1 MTMETVAFYS
11 YKGGVGR
18 SLLVANTAQF
28 LALCGRKVAVLDLDL
43 EAPGLHQKLGNAQ
56 MFERAANGSLQG
68 AVNELLRILEGRER
82 DGTIRDSAVEVDLPP
97 GTTGSLMLI
106 PAGPAPS
113 HEYWEKLEQL
123 NTTLRSARRAGGL
136 PEAVLEL
143 QERIADE
150 IKPEFLLVDSR
161 TGITEL
167 GGLATSLLADRV
179 VCLTTTAPESIEG
192 TRVVAS
198 ALRSAPRLASQ
209 QPLRVDFL
217 ITRVTAARNSPEIAR
232 LVKELGGDSV
242 AVLPHDS
249 AISNKERVLTGWAP
263 GDGGARHDDDNDDGH
278 ELFAATL
285 SWIAESF
292 PVHKKDAEAARR
304 RMEAV
309 HDAWRDLTRTS
320 EHVRGGTRGRDAWPV
335 EQLRER
341 VRFGNTK
348 KFRQADIVAY
358 EGPADT
364 SKAKPLMIIEYV
376 DGEDRDTVAQWWL
389 SEPRVPVVAILSPN
403 DRGGSSADRRLYS
416 KKVAYES
423 GIHHSERWDLPLPHD
438 FTALADPTD
447 VSVDSLLDAVR
458 RGHAEY
464 LDRIIAEWVRSS
476 ASGLHGGAPWRP
488 KVARKIQDTLA
499 SVDDVELAK
508 RVLWAAALG
517 PGRRRG
523 MWLGDG
529 DDWLD
534 QQVISELFAPL
545 IWRLPP
551 AAAVDMLR
559 HGGHRLHGP
568 PSGLLVLG
576 ALASKLL
583 GLYYDPDA
591 TFRVEGQRM
600 LESAGVDAD
609 VDEDRGLYGLAD
621 IFRHT
626 EITFELTDDV
636 PPLAMPRREE
646 EHARR
651 GVRMGLVRMLS
662 DRAASRSLVITGLL
676 GDYHSTSGKVV
687 LYNKAIELCADKLG
701 LRPRHVGSVTLIHET
716 VHALTHVGRD
726 LDGHMWRDFHL
737 PAAEDP
743 LFEPSPFHEAI
754 AQYFTHRHLLDLHD
768 PALLHAFETIS
779 ARSTSV
785 YRAWERLRHVAAE
798 DVRSWFMSIRRGVA
812 AAPALAVQVVVD
824 AMRDEGT

>member
-1 MTMETVAFYS
+1 METVAFYS

-43 EAPGLHQKLGNAQ
+43 EAPGLHQKLGNTQ
-56 MFERAANGSLQG
+56 MFERAANGSLEG
-68 AVNELLRILEGRER
+68 AVNELLRILEGREG

-143 QERIADE
+143 QARIADV

-209 QPLRVDFL
+209 EPLRVDFL
-217 ITRVTAARNSPEIAR
+217 ITRVTAARSSPEIAR

-249 AISNKERVLTGWAP
+249 AISNRERVLAGWAP
-263 GDGGARHDDDNDDGH
+263 GDGAAPHDDDGDDGH

-285 SWIAESF
+285 SWIAASF
-292 PVHKKDAEAARR
+292 PVYKKNAEAARL

-320 EHVRGGTRGRDAWPV
+320 EHVRGGTRGRAAWPV

-341 VRFGNTK
+341 VRFGSTK
-348 KFRQADIVAY
+348 KYRQADIVAY
-358 EGPADT
+358 EGPAES
-364 SKAKPLMIIEYV
+364 SKAKPLMAIEYV
-376 DGEDRDTVAQWWL
+376 DGEDRDTAAQWWL
-389 SEPRVPVVAILSPN
+389 SEARVPVVAILSPN
-403 DRGGSSADRRLYS
+403 DRGGSAERRLYS
-416 KKVAYES
+416 KKAAYDS
-423 GIHHSERWDLPLPHD
+423 RGHHSDRWDLPLPHD

-458 RGHAEY
+458 RGHPEY
-464 LDRIIAEWVRSS
+464 LDRIITGWVRCS

-517 PGRRRG
+517 PGHRRG
-523 MWLGDG
+523 MGLGDG
-529 DDWLD
+529 DEWVDE
-534 QQVISELFAPL
+534 QVISELFAPL
-545 IWRLPP
+545 VWRLPP
-551 AAAVDMLR
+551 EASMDVLR
-559 HGGHRLHGP
+559 HAGHRLHGP

-576 ALASKLL
+576 ALARKLL

-600 LESAGVDAD
+600 LERAGADAE
-609 VDEDRGLYGLAD
+609 VDEDRGLYGLAG
-621 IFRHT
+621 IFRRT
-626 EITFELTDDV
+626 EITFEHTDDV

-646 EHARR
+646 EHRKHAP
-651 GVRMGLVRMLS
+651 RMGLARLIS
-662 DRAASRSLVITGLL
+662 DRIASRSLVITGLL
-676 GDYHSTSGKVV
+676 GDYQSTSGKVV
-687 LYNKAIELCADKLG
+687 LYNEAIESCADKLA

-716 VHALTHVGRD
+716 IHALTHVGRD
-726 LDGHMWRDFHL
+726 LDGRMWSDFHL
-737 PAAEDP
+737 PVADDP

-754 AQYFTHRHLLDLHD
+754 SQYFTHRHLLDLRD
-768 PALLHAFETIS
+768 PALLHAFETMS

-785 YRAWERLRHVAAE
+785 YRSWEQLRHVAAE
-798 DVRSWFMSIRRGVA
+798 DVRNWFMSIRRGVA
-812 AAPALAVQVVVD
+812 AAPPPAVQVIVD
-824 AMRDEGT
+824 AMRDDGT

>member
-28 LALCGRKVAVLDLDL
+28 LALSGRKVAVLDLDL
-43 EAPGLHQKLGNAQ
+43 EAPGLLQKLGNAQ
-56 MFERAANGSLQG
+56 IFERAANGSLQG
-68 AVNELLRILEGRER
+68 AVNELLRILEGSKR
-82 DGTIRDSAVEVDLPP
+82 DGTIRDSFVEVDLPP
-97 GTTGSLMLI
+97 GTTGSLILI

-113 HEYWEKLEQL
+113 QEYWETLEQL
-123 NTTLRSARRAGGL
+123 NTTLRSARRTGGL

-143 QERIADE
+143 QARIADE

-192 TRVVAS
+192 THVVAG
-198 ALRSAPRLASQ
+198 ALRGAPRLASQ

-217 ITRVTAARNSPEIAR
+217 ITRVTAARSSPEIAR

-242 AVLPHDS
+242 ALLPHDS
-249 AISNKERVLTGWAP
+249 AISNRERVFAGWVP
-263 GDGGARHDDDNDDGH
+263 GDGVAPHDDDDDDGH

-292 PVHKKDAEAARR
+292 PVHKRDAEAARR

-320 EHVRGGTRGRDAWPV
+320 EHVRGGTRGRAAWPA

-341 VRFGNTK
+341 VRFGSAK

-358 EGPADT
+358 EGPADS
-364 SKAKPLMIIEYV
+364 SKAKPLMVIEYV
-376 DGEDRDTVAQWWL
+376 DGEDRETVAQWWL
-389 SEPRVPVVAILSPN
+389 SEVHVSVVAILSPN
-403 DRGGSSADRRLYS
+403 DRGGGAERQLYS
-416 KKVAYES
+416 KKTTYDS
-423 GIHHSERWDLPLPHD
+423 RIHHSDRWDLPLPHD
-438 FTALADPTD
+438 FAALADPTD
-447 VSVDSLLDAVR
+447 VAVDSLLDAVR
-458 RGHAEY
+458 RGHPEY
-464 LDRIIAEWVRSS
+464 LDRIITEWVRSS

-488 KVARKIQDTLA
+488 KVARKIEDTLA
-499 SVDDVELAK
+499 GVDDVELAK

-517 PGRRRG
+517 PGHRRG

-529 DDWLD
+529 DDSLD
-534 QQVISELFAPL
+534 HQVISELLAPL
-545 IWRLPP
+545 VWRLPP
-551 AAAVDMLR
+551 AASVEVLR
-559 HGGHRLHGP
+559 HGRHHLHGP
-568 PSGLLVLG
+568 TSDLLVLTT
-576 ALASKLL
+576 LASKLL

-600 LESAGVDAD
+600 LERAGVDSD

-626 EITFELTDDV
+626 ELSFELTDDV

-646 EHARR
+646 EHPKR
-651 GVRMGLVRMLS
+651 GGRMGLSRMLS

-676 GDYHSTSGKVV
+676 GDYQSTSGKVV
-687 LYNKAIELCADKLG
+687 LYNQAIELCAEKLG

-716 VHALTHVGRD
+716 IHGLTHVGRD
-726 LDGHMWRDFHL
+726 LDGRMWSDFHL
-737 PAAEDP
+737 PAADEP

-754 AQYFTHRHLLDLHD
+754 AQYFTHRHLLDLRD
-768 PALLHAFETIS
+768 SALLHAFETMSTRS
-779 ARSTSV
+779 ASV
-785 YRAWERLRHVAAE
+785 YRVWERLRHVAAE
-798 DVRSWFMSIRRGVA
+798 DVRSWFMSIRRGIG
-812 AAPALAVQVVVD
+812 AAPLTAVQAIVD
-824 AMRDEGT
+824 ALRSDAP

>member
-28 LALCGRKVAVLDLDL
+28 LALSGRRVAVLDLDL
-43 EAPGLHQKLGNAQ
+43 EAPGLHQKLGNPQ
-56 MFERAANGSLQG
+56 VFERAANGSLDG
-68 AVNELLRILEGRER
+68 AVNELLRILEGSGKDCAIRER
-82 DGTIRDSAVEVDLPP
+82 AVEVDLPP
-97 GTTGSLMLI
+97 GTTGSLVLI

-113 HEYWEKLEQL
+113 QRYWEALEQL
-123 NTTLRSARRAGGL
+123 NTTLRSAARRNGGL

-143 QERIADE
+143 QARIADE
-150 IKPEFLLVDSR
+150 IQPEFLLVDSR

-179 VCLTTTAPESIEG
+179 VCLTTTAPESVEG

-198 ALRSAPRLASQ
+198 ALRAAPRLASQ

-217 ITRVTAARNSPEIAR
+217 ITRVTASRDSPEIAR

-249 AISNKERVLTGWAP
+249 AISNRERVLAGWVP
-263 GDGGARHDDDNDDGH
+263 GDGVAPHDDDDDDGH
-278 ELFAATL
+278 ELFGATL

-292 PVHKKDAEAARR
+292 PLHKKDAEAARR

-309 HDAWRDLTRTS
+309 HGAWRDLTRTS
-320 EHVRGGTRGRDAWPV
+320 EHVRGGSTGRPAWPV

-358 EGPADT
+358 EGPADS

-389 SEPRVPVVAILSPN
+389 SEARVPVVAILSPN
-403 DRGGSSADRRLYS
+403 DRGGSAERRLYS
-416 KKVAYES
+416 KKAAYDS
-423 GIHHSERWDLPLPHD
+423 RGHHSDRWDLPLPHD
-438 FTALADPTD
+438 FAALNDPTD

-464 LDRIIAEWVRSS
+464 LDRIIGEWVRCS

-488 KVARKIQDTLA
+488 KVARKIQDALA

-517 PGRRRG
+517 PGHRR

-529 DDWLD
+529 DEWVDE
-534 QQVISELFAPL
+534 QVISELFAPL
-545 IWRLPP
+545 VWRLPP
-551 AAAVDMLR
+551 AASMDVLR
-559 HGGHRLHGP
+559 ERGRRHFGP

-576 ALASKLL
+576 ALARKLL

-591 TFRVEGQRM
+591 TFRVEGQRV
-600 LESAGVDAD
+600 LNRASVDAD
-609 VDEDRGLYGLAD
+609 VDEDRGLYGLTGM
-621 IFRHT
+621 FRHT
-626 EITFELTDDV
+626 EITFELTDDL
-636 PPLAMPRREE
+636 PPLAMRGSEE
-646 EHARR
+646 EHPKR
-651 GVRMGLVRMLS
+651 GPRMGLPRVVS
-662 DRAASRSLVITGLL
+662 DRLASRSLIITGLL
-676 GDYHSTSGKVV
+676 GNYQSSAGNVI
-687 LYNKAIELCADKLG
+687 LYNEAIELTADKLA

-716 VHALTHVGRD
+716 IHALTHLGRD
-726 LDGHMWRDFHL
+726 LDGRMWRDFHL
-737 PAAEDP
+737 LDAGEP
-743 LFEPSPFHEAI
+743 LFEPSLFHEAL
-754 AQYFTHRHLLDLHD
+754 AQYFTHRHLVELRDA
-768 PALLHAFETIS
+768 ALLHTFEAMS

-785 YRAWERLRHVAAE
+785 YRTWERLRHVAAE
-798 DVRSWFMSIRRGVA
+798 DVRSWFLSIRRGAGA
-812 AAPALAVQVVVD
+812 AVPAFQVLVD
-824 AMRDEGT
+824 AMREDGT